1 MKTRSRTRFAVIAM
15 VASLG
20 LAYSA
25 QADEKLVKSATLTLK
40 GWKVAFIGS
49 AGQSKGVLSYQGKS
63 RKFSMT
69 GLGIGGVDISTSEAS
84 GVVYN
89 MESVDDFVGS
99 YTSARSGVTL
109 GDDEF
114 IKDRMMWL
122 KNEKGVRIELKTR
135 KEGLE
140 LNLGADGTVIKWDD

>member
-1 MKTRSRTRFAVIAM
+1 M

-20 LAYSA
+20 LVYSA

-49 AGQSKGVLSYQGKS
+49 AGQSKGVLSYEGKS

-69 GLGIGGVDISTSEAS
+69 GLGIGGVGISTSEAT

-89 MESVDDFVGS
+89 MKSMDDFVGS

-109 GDDEF
+109 GNDEF

-122 KNEKGVRIELKTR
+122 KNENGVRIELKTS
-135 KEGLE
+135 KDGLE
-140 LNLGADGTVIKWDD
+140 LNLGVDGTVIKWDD